1 MTGFLKYF
9 NPKIWLH
16 ELQKNTELT
25 ASIGK
30 PEVDRAVKGLANKK
44 TAKSQLEWLKN
55 ETFLYWIVL
64 KYAGSTKEYDAYVKK
79 SRNSVIWYSFYANF
93 HLKFWFEDLRR
104 EGKLKQGKK
113 KLITKDG
120 TEWSYEGE
128 IDETGAACGIGK
140 AINVTE
146 GFDYTADCSFVNDQ
160 FEGIGHYKKI

>member
-1 MTGFLKYF
+1 MTGFLQYF

-16 ELQKNTELT
+16 ELQKNTALT
-25 ASIGK
+25 ASVGK

-64 KYAGSTKEYDAYVKK
+64 KYAGSTKEYDTYVDK

-113 KLITKDG
+113 QLTTKDG
-120 TEWSYEGE
+120 EWSYEGE
-128 IDETGAACGIGK
+128 IDEAGAACGIGK
-140 AINVTE
+140 AIRVTE
-146 GFDYTADCSFVNDQ
+146 GFDFIADCSFVNDQ
-160 FEGIGHYKKI
+160 FEGVGSYAKK